1 MIELRLLLVK
11 SYHVVHVSKGCVQC
25 AELEVISRLTVGEV
39 RVVITHVALILNVD
53 SQYNYL
59 VTFSQIKLT
68 YLKNNKTLLIT
79 CTDWL
84 TLSEGAA

>member
-25 AELEVISRLTVGEV
+25 AELEVISRLT
-39 RVVITHVALILNVD
+39 
-53 SQYNYL
+53 
-59 VTFSQIKLT
+59 